1 MIQIGLALP
10 LLAVGAAGAAWRHY
24 RQRSHYARNPDVLA
38 LSVDNDS
45 SEVQIEPK
53 SSKSIAVFDD
63 VGELD
68 HYQKVSWYALALAAS
83 GSWFYP
89 PVVLVSVP
97 LLGYNAYH
105 FYRTKRQ
112 SDPSDQKTP
121 LSIFEIIGVVGTLA
135 TGRAFTASLIFLA
148 SFGGRKLLLQAGN
161 ITNNIGLSRPF
172 NPRNARVWVL
182 RDEAEIETTVSEL
195 EEDDIIILHQGD
207 TVVVSGK
214 VVKGEATIRQFSLR
228 KHMKLLPKQAGDSVH
243 MFTKIES
250 GSLYIQ
256 PA

>member
-10 LLAVGAAGAAWRHY
+10 LLAIGAAGAAWRHY
-24 RQRSHYARNPDVLA
+24 QQRSATQLEHNLPALPDSREDA
-38 LSVDNDS
+38 SVQLQPKPDS
-45 SEVQIEPK
+45 P
-53 SSKSIAVFDD
+53 IAVFDD
-63 VGELD
+63 VGELE

-89 PVVLVSVP
+89 PVVLVSLP

-105 FYRTKRQ
+105 FYRTKQ
-112 SDPSDQKTP
+112 NSDPSDQRTP

-172 NPRNARVWVL
+172 NPRYARVWVL
-182 RDEAEIETTVSEL
+182 RDEAELETSVGEL
-195 EEDDIIILHQGD
+195 EENDIVILHEGD
-207 TVVVSGK
+207 TAAISGK
-214 VVKGEATIRQFSLR
+214 VIKGEGTIRQFSLL
-228 KHMKLLPKQAGDSVH
+228 KSMKFLPKQEGDKVH
-243 MFTKIES
+243 VFTKVES
-250 GSLYIQ
+250 GNLYIQ
-256 PA
+256 PD